1 MGPSRYQCPG
11 PLQGRDDRV
20 LAHLARDFRA
30 GRYTPTLDWGAIQQ
44 EREIDIAEDIDSGWT
59 DLTPTLR

>member
-1 MGPSRYQCPG
+1 M
-11 PLQGRDDRV
+11 
-20 LAHLARDFRA
+20 LAELAREFRA
-30 GRYTPTLDWGAIQQ
+30 GRYTPALDWVAIHS

>member
-1 MGPSRYQCPG
+1 LLP
-11 PLQGRDDRV
+11 RDDEV
-20 LAHLARDFRA
+20 LARLVRDFHA
-30 GRYTPTLDWGAIQQ
+30 GRYTPELDWDAIAH